1 MRINIKIVI
10 DEWMQ
15 LYMYIT
21 NWFVVL
27 RQTTNYRNC
36 IIIFLYPL
44 LINQVH
50 IEFIRYY
57 FLFQSRELLPYV
69 FSRGSFHFEK
79 KTYLLS
85 SYGILTSCV
94 INLFTLFNRLF
105 FDTVHK
111 ISTGFVLKNLSI
123 SVWIFF
129 VCLVSIY
136 WTTRFAASNRL
147 YPTLLSFYVS
157 KIKSKNTFNQ
167 S

>member
-27 RQTTNYRNC
+27 RQTKKLQKLY
-36 IIIFLYPL
+36 IFLYPL

-85 SYGILTSCV
+85 SYGVLTSCV

-105 FDTVHK
+105 FESVHK

-129 VCLVSIY
+129 LSSVY
-136 WTTRFAASNRL
+136 
-147 YPTLLSFYVS
+147 LLNYLICGF
-157 KIKSKNTFNQ
+157 K
-167 S
+167 

>member
-1 MRINIKIVI
+1 MNAIIHVHYKLIRSVTTDKKL
-10 DEWMQ
+10 Q
-15 LYMYIT
+15 KLY
-21 NWFVVL
+21 
-27 RQTTNYRNC
+27 
-36 IIIFLYPL
+36 IFLYPL

-79 KTYLLS
+79 KQRMYLLS
-85 SYGILTSCV
+85 SYGVLTSCV

-105 FDTVHK
+105 FESVHK

-129 VCLVSIY
+129 VCLVFNY
-136 WTTRFAASNRL
+136 RTTRFAASNRL

>member
-27 RQTTNYRNC
+27 RQTKNYRNC
-36 IIIFLYPL
+36 IYFCIRCLS
-44 LINQVH
+44 
-50 IEFIRYY
+50 IRYTLNLEDIISY
-57 FLFQSRELLPYV
+57 FKAENFCLM
-69 FSRGSFHFEK
+69 FSLVEAFTLKK
-79 KTYLLS
+79 KTYLLI
-85 SYGILTSCV
+85 SYGVLTSCV

-105 FDTVHK
+105 FESVHK
-111 ISTGFVLKNLSI
+111 ISTGFVLKKLSI

>member
-1 MRINIKIVI
+1 MNAIIHVHYKLIRSV
-10 DEWMQ
+10 
-15 LYMYIT
+15 
-21 NWFVVL
+21 
-27 RQTTNYRNC
+27 TTDKK
-36 IIIFLYPL
+36 L
-44 LINQVH
+44 H

-57 FLFQSRELLPYV
+57 FLFQFRELLPYV

-85 SYGILTSCV
+85 SYGVLTSCV

-105 FDTVHK
+105 FESVHK

-136 WTTRFAASNRL
+136 WTTRFAASNRI
-147 YPTLLSFYVS
+147 YPTLYVS

>member
-27 RQTTNYRNC
+27 RQTKKLQKLY
-36 IIIFLYPL
+36 IFLYPL

-85 SYGILTSCV
+85 SYGVLTSCV

-105 FDTVHK
+105 FESVHK

-129 VCLVSIY
+129 CLSSVYLLNYSICG
-136 WTTRFAASNRL
+136 F
-147 YPTLLSFYVS
+147 
-157 KIKSKNTFNQ
+157 K
-167 S
+167 

>member
-1 MRINIKIVI
+1 MNAIIHVHYKLIRSVTTDKKL
-10 DEWMQ
+10 Q
-15 LYMYIT
+15 KLY
-21 NWFVVL
+21 
-27 RQTTNYRNC
+27 
-36 IIIFLYPL
+36 IFLYPL

-69 FSRGSFHFEK
+69 FTLKK

-85 SYGILTSCV
+85 SYGVLTSCV

-105 FDTVHK
+105 FESVHK
-111 ISTGFVLKNLSI
+111 ISTGFVLKNWSI

>member
-27 RQTTNYRNC
+27 RQTKNYRNC

-57 FLFQSRELLPYV
+57 FLFQSRELLSYV

-85 SYGILTSCV
+85 SYGVLTSCV

-105 FDTVHK
+105 FESVHK

>member
-1 MRINIKIVI
+1 MNAIIHVHYKLIRSVTTDKKP
-10 DEWMQ
+10 Q
-15 LYMYIT
+15 KLY
-21 NWFVVL
+21 
-27 RQTTNYRNC
+27 
-36 IIIFLYPL
+36 IFLYPL

-85 SYGILTSCV
+85 SYGVLTSCV

-105 FDTVHK
+105 FESVHK

-136 WTTRFAASNRL
+136 WTARFAASNRL

>member
-1 MRINIKIVI
+1 MNAIIHVHYKLIRSVTTDKKL
-10 DEWMQ
+10 Q
-15 LYMYIT
+15 KLY
-21 NWFVVL
+21 
-27 RQTTNYRNC
+27 
-36 IIIFLYPL
+36 IFLYPL

-69 FSRGSFHFEK
+69 FTLKK

-85 SYGILTSCV
+85 SYGVLTSCV

-105 FDTVHK
+105 FESVHK

-129 VCLVSIY
+129 VCLVFIY
-136 WTTRFAASNRL
+136 
-147 YPTLLSFYVS
+147 
-157 KIKSKNTFNQ
+157 
-167 S
+167 

>member
-1 MRINIKIVI
+1 MNECNYTCHYKLIRSVTTDKKP
-10 DEWMQ
+10 Q
-15 LYMYIT
+15 KLY
-21 NWFVVL
+21 
-27 RQTTNYRNC
+27 
-36 IIIFLYPL
+36 IFLYPL

-79 KTYLLS
+79 KTYL
-85 SYGILTSCV
+85 
-94 INLFTLFNRLF
+94 FNRLF
-105 FDTVHK
+105 FESVHK
-111 ISTGFVLKNLSI
+111 ISTGFVLKKLSI